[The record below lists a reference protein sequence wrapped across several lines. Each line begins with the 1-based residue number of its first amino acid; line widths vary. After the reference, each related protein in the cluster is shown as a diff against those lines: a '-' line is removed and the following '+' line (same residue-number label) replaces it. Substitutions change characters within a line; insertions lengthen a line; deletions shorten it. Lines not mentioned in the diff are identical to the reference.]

1 MCLSTV
7 YEIGRDGS
15 RREVTK
21 NVASVK
27 MENGQWV
34 FTDLLGRTTTL
45 KGALEQIDL
54 MDNFITVRDCES

>member
-7 YEIGRDGS
+7 YKVGTDGNKE
-15 RREVTK
+15 EVTK

-27 MENGQWV
+27 MENGEWV
-34 FTDLLGRTTTL
+34 FTDLLGRRTVL

-54 MDNFITVRDCES
+54 MDNFITVKVG